1 VSELRKANAVN
12 DAEDA
17 QRMALKDSV
26 EARLNAWKGGK
37 ESNLRALIASLDSV
51 LWDEILQGGLKVGM
65 HELIAE
71 KQVKIKYMKVI
82 ARLHPDKVS
91 ELVPLVVPPFS
102 LSRKGVKGHGLTS

>member
-1 VSELRKANAVN
+1 
-12 DAEDA
+12 
-17 QRMALKDSV
+17 MALKDSV

-82 ARLHPDKVS
+82 ARLHPDKVRAGPFFIALQLAQRRVQGQ
-91 ELVPLVVPPFS
+91 EL
-102 LSRKGVKGHGLTS
+102 TTW